1 MPNDNMNCVS
11 VCDCKEAKEP
21 RPTLSEFLRK
31 LEDLSNENFDLAK
44 SIRDNLYGATPE
56 EGCAPT
62 RPVGCMEDCIKNI
75 LTNVN
80 LTNTVLVQ
88 IRERL

>member
-1 MPNDNMNCVS
+1 MPNDNMNYAP

-21 RPTLSEFLRK
+21 RPVLSELLRK
-31 LEDLSNENFDLAK
+31 LDDLSNENFELAK
-44 SIRDNLYGATPE
+44 SIRDNLYGAVPE